1 MTIKAGNCYLVET
14 NRDSAGYINSHLL
27 VVLLDPEERT
37 NETIIVPVDT
47 LRSPKHDTTTILEP
61 GIHEFITKRSYI
73 NYRFAKV
80 RSISFIE
87 NLQKEKKA
95 KIKDSLD
102 TKVVDKIVEGL
113 RKSDYTPEEVLS
125 MYGYYMMRKIKK

>member
-1 MTIKAGNCYLVET
+1 MIIKVGDCYLVET
-14 NRDSAGYINSHLL
+14 NRDRDGYINRHLL
-27 VVLLDPEERT
+27 VVLLEPEEHT
-37 NETIIVPVDT
+37 NNTIIVPVDT
-47 LRSPKHDTTTILEP
+47 LKSPKHDSTTILEP
-61 GIHEFITKRSYI
+61 GIHEFITKRSYV

-87 NLQKEKKA
+87 NMLKEKKA
-95 KIKDSLD
+95 NIKNPLD
-102 TKVVDKIVEGL
+102 NEVVDKIVEGL